1 VFRIL
6 APNRKTERMSTV
18 VITNI
23 KGLAGIE
30 EEERGLLRGKEMGRL
45 PVLENAYLLLENDRI
60 LDFGTMEGPVPSA
73 DKDIDAG
80 GAFVFPSWV
89 DSHTHL
95 VFSHSREGEFVDRI
109 RGLSYQ
115 EIAARGG
122 GILNSARKLQD
133 RSEEELL
140 DLALER
146 LDEVQRKGTGAIEIK
161 SGYGLTVES
170 EIKMLRVIRSLKAQA
185 EIPVKATFLGA
196 HALPQAYREDR
207 EGYLKLMIDEMLPR
221 VAGEELADY
230 IDVFCEKIAFSVEE
244 MDRLL
249 EAGSKYGLKPKVHV
263 NQFYALGGIAAA
275 VKHGAVS
282 VDHLEVVSEDDIR
295 VLQGSDTVATLLPSA
310 PFFLNDHYQPARKMI
325 DAGLAVALA
334 TDYNPGSTP
343 SGNMP
348 FVISLACIKLRM
360 TPEEAINAATLNGA
374 YALELQDEVGSIR
387 RGKKANLI
395 ITRPM
400 PSVAYF
406 PYAFGSDLIERV
418 IFNGKI

>member
-1 VFRIL
+1 
-6 APNRKTERMSTV
+6 MSTV
-18 VITNI
+18 IITNI
-23 KGLAGIE
+23 KGLVGVE
-30 EEERGLLRGKEMGRL
+30 EEERGLLRGSAMEQL
-45 PVLENAYLLLENDRI
+45 PILDNAYLLLENDRI
-60 LDFGTMEGPVPSA
+60 RDFGSMTDQVPLA
-73 DKDIDAG
+73 DKELDAA

-95 VFSHSREGEFVDRI
+95 VFANSREGEFVDRI

-115 EIAARGG
+115 EIAERGG
-122 GILNSARKLQD
+122 GILNSARKLQAC
-133 RSEEELL
+133 SEEELL

-146 LDEVQRKGTGAIEIK
+146 LEEVKRKGTGAIEIK

-170 EIKMLRVIRSLKAQA
+170 EIRMLRVIRSLREQA

-196 HALPQAYREDR
+196 HALPKAYKENR
-207 EGYLKLMIDEMLPR
+207 EGYLKLIIDEMLPMI
-221 VAGEELADY
+221 AGEGLAEY
-230 IDVFCEKIAFSVEE
+230 IDVFCEKIAFSVDE

-249 EAGSKYGLKPKVHV
+249 EAGTRHGLKPKVHV

-275 VKHGAVS
+275 VKHGAIS
-282 VDHLEVVSEDDIR
+282 VDHLEVVSEEDIQ
-295 VLQGSDTVATLLPSA
+295 VLQSANTVATLLPSA

-348 FVISLACIKLRM
+348 FVLSLACIKLRM

-374 YALELQDEVGSIR
+374 YALELQEEVGSIR

-395 ITRPM
+395 ITRQM
-400 PSVAYF
+400 PSVAYL

-418 IFNGKI
+418 IFNGRV